1 MAFQIEAGVFYTIV
15 ELEKAGIASR
25 FTLRKWIKNGRLK
38 ASLVGRKYLIS
49 GEDIRDFLLSGSGAS
64 QRARRKELIK
74 QEKQGGGSEYR

>member
-49 GEDIRDFLLSGSGAS
+49 GEDIRDFLLKGTYQAGK
-64 QRARRKELIK
+64 ARWGK
-74 QEKQGGGSEYR
+74 